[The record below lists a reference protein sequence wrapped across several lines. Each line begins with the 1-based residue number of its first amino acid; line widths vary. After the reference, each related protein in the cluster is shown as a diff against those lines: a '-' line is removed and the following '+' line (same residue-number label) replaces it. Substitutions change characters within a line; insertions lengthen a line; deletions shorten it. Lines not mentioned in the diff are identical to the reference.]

1 MFLNFNAQ
9 MILVCLRYLNIN
21 VSQQIYTSS
30 PNWIKLITGNSK
42 VRNCTQYENY
52 IKTRTML
59 IAKARTGLPLNSHSL
74 KMGTIKM
81 CKWKKFECPN
91 IGNIDQHN
99 IKGQLK

>member
-1 MFLNFNAQ
+1 
-9 MILVCLRYLNIN
+9 
-21 VSQQIYTSS
+21 
-30 PNWIKLITGNSK
+30 
-42 VRNCTQYENY
+42 
-52 IKTRTML
+52 ML

-99 IKGQLK
+99 IKGQLKWITIFLYVEENSKIKLTQKTDSKSKPN